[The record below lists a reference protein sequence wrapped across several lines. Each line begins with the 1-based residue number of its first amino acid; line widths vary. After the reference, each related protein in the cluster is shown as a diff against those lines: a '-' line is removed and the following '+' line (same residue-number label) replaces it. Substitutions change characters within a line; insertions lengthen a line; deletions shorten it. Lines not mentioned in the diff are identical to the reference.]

1 MEVVSSDLFLK
12 LAVPK
17 ALTPLTKRTARVQ
30 TAFEELMVCRIILL
44 HLLCQLLAFYARDEG
59 RESKELS

>member
-30 TAFEELMVCRIILL
+30 TAFEELMVC
-44 HLLCQLLAFYARDEG
+44 
-59 RESKELS
+59 